1 MKEINIEFILNFL
14 IRRKESLYKTIS
26 INKHSE
32 DWVNE
37 YQDYI
42 IGKINMCDEIICEIK
57 RLMK

>member
-1 MKEINIEFILNFL
+1 MKEINIEYILNFL
-14 IRRKESLYKTIS
+14 IRRKESLYKNIS

-42 IGKINMCDEIICEIK
+42 LGKIVMCDAIIFEIK

>member
-1 MKEINIEFILNFL
+1 MKGINIEYILNFL
-14 IRRKESLYKTIS
+14 IRRKESLYKSIS

-42 IGKINMCDEIICEIK
+42 
-57 RLMK
+57 

>member
-1 MKEINIEFILNFL
+1 MKEINIEYILNFL
-14 IRRKESLYKTIS
+14 IRRKESLYKNIT

-42 IGKINMCDEIICEIK
+42 LGKIVMCDAIIFEIN